1 MFADPVFEV
10 PSGLLF
16 FFHDRFLA
24 GDFGDFNIERWAN
37 QHFASETLGFYAILI
52 LLLAVRVFLHDR
64 AALLRYLDVDDMARK
79 NHRTNLL
86 LINLFISDFFDY
98 QVNGITEAYAH
109 AVMVCVEYII

>member
-1 MFADPVFEV
+1 MTVSNFLLNYFPFANRILY
-10 PSGLLF
+10 G
-16 FFHDRFLA
+16 
-24 GDFGDFNIERWAN
+24 ERWAN

-52 LLLAVRVFLHDR
+52 LLLAVRDFLHDR

-109 AVMVCVEYII
+109 AVMVCVEYIISLGSF